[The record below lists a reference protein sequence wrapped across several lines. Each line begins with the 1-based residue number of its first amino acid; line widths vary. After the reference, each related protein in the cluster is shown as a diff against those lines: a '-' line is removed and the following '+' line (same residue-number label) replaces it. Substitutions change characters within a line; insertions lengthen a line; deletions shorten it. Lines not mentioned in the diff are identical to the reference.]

1 MSKFTDFFRPQR
13 MGFHLILAVIVTVV
27 IILLVTFLL
36 KKYTHH
42 GVEVT
47 LPDYVGQNAD
57 ALMNSDTTDFIFV
70 VRNTV
75 FDKSKPAGTIMAQ
88 DPLAGDKV
96 KPGRKVFLTISN
108 AKPKMVRMPQLAG
121 AGGLRRAQNLLQT
134 SGLVLENVLYVD
146 SDMDAGLVIE
156 QFYRNR
162 PIAAGAMIEEGSK
175 ITLQV
180 SAGKVNPD
188 SASLNLGGESLE
200 TRPAHYSISE
210 DDF

>member
-27 IILLVTFLL
+27 IVLVVTFLL

-75 FDKSKPAGTIMAQ
+75 FDKNKPTGTIMAQ

-108 AKPKMVRMPQLAG
+108 SKPKMVRMPQLAG

-146 SDMDAGLVIE
+146 SDMDAGLVVE

-162 PIAAGAMIEEGSK
+162 PIAAGAMVEEGSK

-180 SAGKVNPD
+180 SAGKVNTD
-188 SASLNLGGESLE
+188 STSLNLGGESVGNA
-200 TRPAHYSISE
+200 PAHYSISE

>member
-27 IILLVTFLL
+27 IVFMVAFLL

-75 FDKSKPAGTIMAQ
+75 FDKNKPTGTIMAQ

-108 AKPKMVRMPQLAG
+108 SKPKMVRMPQLAG

-146 SDMDAGLVIE
+146 SDMDAGLVVE

-162 PIAAGAMIEEGSK
+162 PIAAGAMVEEGSK

-180 SAGKVNPD
+180 SAGKVNTD
-188 SASLNLGGESLE
+188 STSLNLGGESVGNA
-200 TRPAHYSISE
+200 PAHYSISE